1 MTTSAPV
8 RPEKWRRQADQNW
21 VILSCMSAHPDN
33 LEKAEAICFAQFL
46 KERFTK
52 FVNGEGYFTSR
63 SRMLAPDPK
72 LVISPP
78 REVTEEEIQAS
89 KTGRMDPPSTPVA
102 EITEQVGEVT
112 ITDVEEQL
120 ETPAETNIVVE
131 DVPEVFSFD
140 AESLAAEYAQWKE
153 IHAVNLHKM
162 LKEKLGSLPHT
173 RAVIVHGCE
182 QSREAAKRAAAYL
195 SGVDDRYNYFT
206 GPAGKMLLSDP
217 VPGLIE
223 DHNYGNPDVDHI
235 MKSYMQNRE
244 AANASFRKLRD
255 EQVAELARN
264 NPGVFGE
271 THSRSTLENPHSM

>member
-1 MTTSAPV
+1 MTTVPAPV

-21 VILSCMSAHPDN
+21 AILSCMSAHPDN
-33 LEKAEAICFAQFL
+33 LEKAEAICFTEFL
-46 KERFTK
+46 KQRFTK

-63 SRMLAPDPK
+63 SRVLAPDPK
-72 LVISPP
+72 LVINPP

-89 KTGRMDPPSTPVA
+89 KTGRMDPEPPAQVA
-102 EITEQVGEVT
+102 EITQQVGEVT
-112 ITDVEEQL
+112 ITDAAIA
-120 ETPAETNIVVE
+120 ETPADTTSES

-162 LKEKLGSLPHT
+162 LKEKLGALPHT

-182 QSREAAKRAAAYL
+182 QSREGAKRAAAYL
-195 SGVDDRYNYFT
+195 SGLDDRYNYFT
-206 GPAGKMLLSDP
+206 GPVGKMLLSDP

-244 AANASFRKLRD
+244 SANASFRKLRD

-271 THSRSTLENPHSM
+271 THSRSTLENPHSA